1 MFAMHQG
8 RHITPGLL
16 AHSTAPLT
24 AIRGHTSLPPC
35 KACRIGGSRAFRA
48 LKNGVRNLRNTP
60 RAHTAVTD
68 TATLSEVDINSRF
81 ELSSTKIDFYR
92 NNGFVKLPR
101 VFNEATLAH
110 YGPSM
115 SLEVKEADKTPYQQD
130 PDYKQAFTQVTA
142 PLVSYK
148 LQATLHT

>member
-8 RHITPGLL
+8 RCSTTGVL
-16 AHSTAPLT
+16 ARRTAPPT
-24 AIRGHTSLPPC
+24 ATRGHTSLPPR
-35 KACRIGGSRAFRA
+35 KACQICGSQASA
-48 LKNGVRNLRNTP
+48 LGYGVKHLRNTP

-68 TATLSEVDINSRF
+68 TATLSEVDIDSRF
-81 ELSSTKIDFYR
+81 DLSTPNIDFYR

-101 VFNEATLAH
+101 VFNEATLGH

-142 PLVSYK
+142 PLVPYK
-148 LQATLHT
+148 LEDTFHM

>member
-1 MFAMHQG
+1 MHQG

-16 AHSTAPLT
+16 TQSTAPLT

-35 KACRIGGSRAFRA
+35 KACRIGRSRASRAF
-48 LKNGVRNLRNTP
+48 GVRNLRNTP

-81 ELSSTKIDFYR
+81 ELTTSNIDFYR

-142 PLVSYK
+142 RLVSYK
-148 LQATLHT
+148 L